1 VEAEGG
7 SAGGAAGADGS
18 AAATSS
24 RIDPA
29 SSASGASGA
38 GSGGT
43 GGSGGVKSVAD
54 ERSEL
59 WAAHRQ
65 VNEATWRS
73 STGFL
78 FRAEVTDVSVDSNV
92 TLRWTYPSSS
102 PGAESAWVGLWDA
115 NEFDWVGGEP
125 RPRYIRYKALTSTKQ
140 EGTLRFT
147 TKEWKGLHDGEYIFS
162 IDTGSLPVGAGAS
175 TSYCVS
181 QRLRIVGEAVAGLV
195 GRAHGS
201 PLPPT
206 ANQVALSRVA
216 RLAAASSTGPGGA
229 GNTAESDDES
239 EDEDTETQ
247 YLFAVPL
254 LEYEMSE
261 DKGNAEDVK
270 KIYSMVDR
278 LSYLDW
284 GLRSEDEVSGKRERC
299 QVSANLDTFDGC
311 IVHDGAIWGE
321 AAHGRGNG
329 GRGAKT
335 ARTSE
340 GYGEATQAT
349 AERLIQILSK
359 LTHFVPAMGGW
370 DGLWNLDADA
380 CFLDI
385 GSGYGKV
392 VIHAKLHTG
401 CRSAVGVECVA
412 KRVEISTLAL
422 QGLYGE
428 LDRGRLANDLLK
440 GVSFEAID
448 ATTVQQFAY
457 SHIYIFDRVFSEV
470 VDGR

>member
-1 VEAEGG
+1 
-7 SAGGAAGADGS
+7 
-18 AAATSS
+18 
-24 RIDPA
+24 
-29 SSASGASGA
+29 
-38 GSGGT
+38 
-43 GGSGGVKSVAD
+43 
-54 ERSEL
+54 
-59 WAAHRQ
+59 
-65 VNEATWRS
+65 
-73 STGFL
+73 
-78 FRAEVTDVSVDSNV
+78 
-92 TLRWTYPSSS
+92 
-102 PGAESAWVGLWDA
+102 
-115 NEFDWVGGEP
+115 
-125 RPRYIRYKALTSTKQ
+125 
-140 EGTLRFT
+140 
-147 TKEWKGLHDGEYIFS
+147 
-162 IDTGSLPVGAGAS
+162 
-175 TSYCVS
+175 
-181 QRLRIVGEAVAGLV
+181 
-195 GRAHGS
+195 
-201 PLPPT
+201 
-206 ANQVALSRVA
+206 
-216 RLAAASSTGPGGA
+216 
-229 GNTAESDDES
+229 
-239 EDEDTETQ
+239 
-247 YLFAVPL
+247 
-254 LEYEMSE
+254 MSE

-284 GLRSEDEVSGKRERC
+284 GLRSEDEVGLASRLLAPPPRPASVPSVELRTLLPLHAQVSGKRERC

-440 GVSFEAID
+440 GQLAACPCHSPPSRRPT
-448 ATTVQQFAY
+448 ATAHICS
-457 SHIYIFDRVFSEV
+457 SHAQASPSRPSMRRLFSSLPTHTSTSSIASSP
-470 VDGR
+470 RS